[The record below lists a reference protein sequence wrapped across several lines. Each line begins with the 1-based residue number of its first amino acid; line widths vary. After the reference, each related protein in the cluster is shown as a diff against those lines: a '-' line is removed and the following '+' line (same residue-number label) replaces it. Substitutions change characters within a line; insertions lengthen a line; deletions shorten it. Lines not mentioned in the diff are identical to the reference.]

1 MKKKIGLI
9 AVLLVV
15 ALLTVWLVLRGNDKM
30 GVPETASGPVRPC
43 YVSQDSAMFTDGRR
57 VFLERQVSQLL
68 GQGVDVYEVT
78 GGMDFFAGR
87 SVSMNDAGVADG
99 TLWIASHTA
108 ELGGNVS
115 MAAELGGYSINPPR
129 EQRLSVI
136 RSGAAGQDMYTFYV
150 CGGRVIEQR
159 VVYGGAGS
167 GIHYALVDAE
177 GNAAAEAFLKT
188 ARRET
193 LVTDTYIAHRTEAGA
208 EIFDLGSMQ
217 SYALPATLC
226 GETGAGTMI
235 FPQGVLLSGVLYY
248 LEADGVHACDLAAGD
263 DRLLVPQSAPEYF
276 CIVGDCLYMVADDG
290 RLTAYDLT
298 AGAGASTGVA
308 MAKEDRFV
316 IADGQVYI
324 LEIRQLPNNSER
336 ASCRIETLDKAE

>member
-1 MKKKIGLI
+1 MKKKIGMI
-9 AVLLVV
+9 AALLVV
-15 ALLTVWLVLRGNDKM
+15 ALLAVWLVLRDNDKM
-30 GVPETASGPVRPC
+30 GVPETASGPVSPC
-43 YVSQDSAMFTDGRR
+43 YVSQDSAIFTNGRR

-68 GQGVDVYEVT
+68 GQGIDIYEVT

-87 SVSMNDAGVADG
+87 SVSMNDSGVADD
-99 TLWIASHTA
+99 TLWIASHAA

-115 MAAELGGYSINPPR
+115 MSAGLSGYSINPPR
-129 EQRLSVI
+129 EQTLDVI
-136 RSGAAGQDMYTFYV
+136 RNGTAGEDMYTFYV
-150 CGGRVIEQR
+150 CGDKVIEQR

-193 LVTDTYIAHRTEAGA
+193 LVTDTYIAHRTEEGA
-208 EIFDLGSMQ
+208 AIFDLGSMQ
-217 SYALPATLC
+217 SYALPMALC

-248 LEADGVHACDLAAGD
+248 LEADGVHACNLAAGD
-263 DRLLVPQSAPEYF
+263 NRLLVPQNAPEYF
-276 CIVGDCLYMVADDG
+276 CIVGERLYMAADDG
-290 RLTAYDLT
+290 SLTAYDLA
-298 AGAGASTGVA
+298 AGAGTSTGVA
-308 MAKEDRFV
+308 MAKADRFV

-336 ASCRIETLDKAE
+336 ATCRIEALDKAE